1 MCERTQRDGKAMGD
15 RFTTLPELLF
25 DGSFTRT
32 TDAQISFATLDT
44 VRFARTVCIHEI
56 HGMFVPQHISSHQGT
71 LYTIPLPTAT

>member
-1 MCERTQRDGKAMGD
+1 MGD

-44 VRFARTVCIHEI
+44 VRFTRTVCIHEI
-56 HGMFVPQHISSHQGT
+56 HVMFAPTFPPPIPQRRCSPSLTLPIS
-71 LYTIPLPTAT
+71 PAAT

>member
-1 MCERTQRDGKAMGD
+1 MGD

-56 HGMFVPQHISSHQGT
+56 HVMFVSPALSSTHKT
-71 LYTIPLPTAT
+71 KTPLDPAHLPLSTAM